1 MYHVETVKIHDLRSG
16 EDDPH
21 GTNVLVDRMWP
32 RGVAKDD
39 VDLAAWL
46 RDVAPSPDLRKWF
59 DHEKDKFP
67 AFSKK
72 YRAELGEHAEEL
84 ESSSS
89 EDLSD
94 AAKDLDTLLKLAKK
108 SSKTT
113 PLVLVYAAKDRKV
126 NHANVLADW
135 LKQQQ

>member
-1 MYHVETVKIHDLRSG
+1 
-16 EDDPH
+16 
-21 GTNVLVDRMWP
+21 MWP